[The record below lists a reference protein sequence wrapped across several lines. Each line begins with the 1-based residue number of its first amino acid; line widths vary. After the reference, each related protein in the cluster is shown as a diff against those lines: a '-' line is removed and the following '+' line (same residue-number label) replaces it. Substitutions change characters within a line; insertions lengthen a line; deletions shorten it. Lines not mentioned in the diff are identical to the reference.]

1 MATPLFGRMAPIRPE
16 SCASTSAA
24 LVGEAASFYARPRLF
39 CSGNSMK
46 LAMTA
51 AALALAATT
60 VSFGAASAQTA
71 SDWRTPDPNNVI
83 VVETNKG
90 RIIAEL
96 YPQAAPNHVERVRGL
111 VKSGFYDNL
120 TFFRVI
126 SDFMAQTGDPQN
138 TGMGGSDQPNLA
150 AEFTFRRG
158 ADTPVAQ
165 SYKVGSNEAGWIG
178 VLPVSS
184 QNSALAVMTADRKVA
199 TWGNFC
205 PGVLG
210 MARAGDPDSANS
222 QFFFMR
228 QTNASLDKTYTA
240 FGRVLQGVD
249 VVRNIKTGE
258 PVPDPQDKMLSVKLL
273 ADLPADKRP
282 SIQVMNTS
290 SATFKALVAK
300 RQAELGGSF
309 TNCDVD
315 IPVQVK

>member
-1 MATPLFGRMAPIRPE
+1 
-16 SCASTSAA
+16 
-24 LVGEAASFYARPRLF
+24 
-39 CSGNSMK
+39 MK

-51 AALALAATT
+51 AALALVATT
-60 VSFGAASAQTA
+60 ATAQTA
-71 SDWRTPDPNNVI
+71 PAGADWRTPDPNNVI

-96 YPQAAPNHVERVRGL
+96 DPVAAPAHVERVRAL
-111 VKSGFYDNL
+111 AKSGFYDGL

-126 SDFMAQTGDPQN
+126 GDFMAQTGDPKN
-138 TGMGGSDQPNLA
+138 TGEGGSDLPNLK

-158 ADTPVAQ
+158 MELPLGAGFK
-165 SYKVGSNEAGWIG
+165 SGSTELGWIG
-178 VLPVSS
+178 ALPVSS

-199 TWGNFC
+199 SWGNFC

-228 QTNASLDKTYTA
+228 QPNASLDKSYTA
-240 FGRVLQGVD
+240 FGRVLSGLD
-249 VVRNIKTGE
+249 VVRAIKTGE
-258 PVPDPQDKMLSVKLL
+258 PVPDPQDKMISVRML

-282 SIQVMNTS
+282 KIQVMDTRG
-290 SATFKALVAK
+290 AAFKALVAK
-300 RQAELGGSF
+300 RQGEMGASF

-315 IPVQVK
+315 VPVQVK

>member
-1 MATPLFGRMAPIRPE
+1 
-16 SCASTSAA
+16 
-24 LVGEAASFYARPRLF
+24 
-39 CSGNSMK
+39 MK

-51 AALALAATT
+51 AALALAAVT
-60 VSFGAASAQTA
+60 ASAQTA
-71 SDWRTPDPNNVI
+71 SAQTTAPAGADWRVPDPNNVI

-96 YPQAAPNHVERVRGL
+96 YPQAAPNHIERVRGL
-111 VKSGFYDNL
+111 VKSGFYDGL

-138 TGMGGSDQPNLA
+138 TGMGGSDQPDLA

-158 ADTPVAQ
+158 AELPLGAGF
-165 SYKVGSNEAGWIG
+165 KVGSNESGWIDA
-178 VLPVSS
+178 LPVTS

-210 MARAGDPDSANS
+210 MARAGDPNSANS

-228 QTNASLDKTYTA
+228 QANASLDKTYTA
-240 FGRVLQGVD
+240 FGRVLQGLD
-249 VVRNIKTGE
+249 VVRAIKTGE

-282 SIQVMNTS
+282 TVQVMDTR
-290 SATFKALVAK
+290 SAAFKALVAK
-300 RQAELGGSF
+300 RQAEQGGSF
-309 TNCDVD
+309 TNCDLDV
-315 IPVQVK
+315 PVRVK

>member
-1 MATPLFGRMAPIRPE
+1 
-16 SCASTSAA
+16 
-24 LVGEAASFYARPRLF
+24 
-39 CSGNSMK
+39 MK

-60 VSFGAASAQTA
+60 ASPGAASAQTA
-71 SDWRTPDPNNVI
+71 APAGADWRTPDPNNVI

-111 VKSGFYDNL
+111 VKSGFYDGL

-138 TGMGGSDQPNLA
+138 TGLGGSDQPNLV

-158 ADTPVAQ
+158 ADLPVAQ
-165 SYKVGSNEAGWIG
+165 SFKVGSSESGW
-178 VLPVSS
+178 VDALPVTS

-199 TWGNFC
+199 SWGNFC
-205 PGVLG
+205 SGVLG

-228 QTNASLDKTYTA
+228 QANASLDKTYTA
-240 FGRVLQGVD
+240 FGRVLSGLD
-249 VVRNIKTGE
+249 TVRAIKAGE
-258 PVPDPQDKMLSVKLL
+258 PVPDPQDKMISVKLL

-282 SIQVMNTS
+282 SVQVMNTG
-290 SATFKALVAK
+290 SAAFKALVAK
-300 RQAELGGSF
+300 RQGELGASF

-315 IPVQVK
+315 VPAQVK

>member
-1 MATPLFGRMAPIRPE
+1 
-16 SCASTSAA
+16 
-24 LVGEAASFYARPRLF
+24 
-39 CSGNSMK
+39 MK

-51 AALALAATT
+51 AALALTATVT
-60 VSFGAASAQTA
+60 CFGAASAQTA

-111 VKSGFYDNL
+111 VKSGFYDGL

-138 TGMGGSDQPNLA
+138 TGQGGSDQPNLV

-158 ADTPVAQ
+158 ADLPVAQ
-165 SYKVGSNEAGWIG
+165 NFKAGTNETGW
-178 VLPVSS
+178 VDALPVTS

-205 PGVLG
+205 SGVLG

-228 QTNASLDKTYTA
+228 QANASLDKTYTA
-240 FGRVLQGVD
+240 FGRVLQGMD
-249 VVRNIKTGE
+249 AVRAIKTGE
-258 PVPDPQDKMLSVKLL
+258 PVPDPQDKMISVKLL

-282 SIQVMNTS
+282 SVQVMNTG
-290 SATFKALVAK
+290 SAAFKALVAK
-300 RQAELGGSF
+300 RQAEVGAAF

-315 IPVQVK
+315 VPAQVK

>member
-1 MATPLFGRMAPIRPE
+1 
-16 SCASTSAA
+16 
-24 LVGEAASFYARPRLF
+24 
-39 CSGNSMK
+39 MK
-46 LAMTA
+46 FAMTA
-51 AALALAATT
+51 AALALAAVTASAP
-60 VSFGAASAQTA
+60 VASAQTA

-111 VKSGFYDNL
+111 VKSGFYDGL

-138 TGMGGSDQPNLA
+138 TGMGGSDQPNLT
-150 AEFTFRRG
+150 AEFSFRRG
-158 ADTPVAQ
+158 MDLPLNAGF
-165 SYKVGSNEAGWIG
+165 KVGSNESGWIDA
-178 VLPVSS
+178 LPVTS

-228 QTNASLDKTYTA
+228 QANASLDKTYTA
-240 FGRVLQGVD
+240 FGRVLSGLD

-282 SIQVMNTS
+282 TVRVMDTR
-290 SATFKALVAK
+290 SATFKALVTK
-300 RQAELGGSF
+300 RQAEQGGSF
-309 TNCDVD
+309 TNCDLD

>member
-1 MATPLFGRMAPIRPE
+1 
-16 SCASTSAA
+16 
-24 LVGEAASFYARPRLF
+24 
-39 CSGNSMK
+39 MK

-51 AALALAATT
+51 AALALAAST
-60 VSFGAASAQTA
+60 ASAQIA
-71 SDWRTPDPNNVI
+71 PPAGADWRAPDPNNVI

-111 VKSGFYDNL
+111 VKSGFYDGL

-126 SDFMAQTGDPQN
+126 GDFMAQTGDPQN
-138 TGMGGSDQPNLA
+138 TGIGGSDQPNLT

-158 ADTPVAQ
+158 ADMPLGA
-165 SYKVGSNEAGWIG
+165 SFKHGSNEQGW
-178 VLPVSS
+178 VAALPVTS

-199 TWGNFC
+199 SWGNFC

-228 QTNASLDKTYTA
+228 QANASLDKTYTA
-240 FGRVLQGVD
+240 FGRVLQGLNI
-249 VVRNIKTGE
+249 VRNIKTGE

-282 SIQVMNTS
+282 AVQVMDTR
-290 SATFKALVAK
+290 SAAFKALVAK
-300 RQAELGGSF
+300 RQAEMGGGF

-315 IPVQVK
+315 VPVQVK

>member
-1 MATPLFGRMAPIRPE
+1 
-16 SCASTSAA
+16 
-24 LVGEAASFYARPRLF
+24 
-39 CSGNSMK
+39 MK

-60 VSFGAASAQTA
+60 ASAQTA
-71 SDWRTPDPNNVI
+71 APASADWRVPDPNNVI

-111 VKSGFYDNL
+111 VKSGFYDGL

-126 SDFMAQTGDPQN
+126 GDFMAQTGDPQN
-138 TGMGGSDQPNLA
+138 TGMGGSDQPNLT
-150 AEFTFRRG
+150 AEFSFRRG
-158 ADTPVAQ
+158 TDLPLGAGF
-165 SYKVGSNEAGWIG
+165 KVGSNESGWIDA
-178 VLPVSS
+178 LPVTS

-228 QTNASLDKTYTA
+228 QANASLDKTYTA

-249 VVRNIKTGE
+249 VVRAIKTGE

-282 SIQVMNTS
+282 TVRVMDTR
-290 SATFKALVAK
+290 SATFKALATK

-315 IPVQVK
+315 VPVQVK

>member
-1 MATPLFGRMAPIRPE
+1 
-16 SCASTSAA
+16 
-24 LVGEAASFYARPRLF
+24 
-39 CSGNSMK
+39 MK

-51 AALALAATT
+51 AVLALTATAT
-60 VSFGAASAQTA
+60 SFGAASAQTA
-71 SDWRTPDPNNVI
+71 AGDWRTPDPNNVI

-96 YPQAAPNHVERVRGL
+96 YPQAAPNHVERMRGL
-111 VKSGFYDNL
+111 VKSGFYDGL

-138 TGMGGSDQPNLA
+138 TGMGGSDQPNLV

-158 ADTPVAQ
+158 ADTPLAQ
-165 SYKVGSNEAGWIG
+165 SFKVGTNESGWVG
-178 VLPVSS
+178 VMPVTS

-210 MARAGDPDSANS
+210 AARAGDPDSANS

-228 QTNASLDKTYTA
+228 QANASLDKTYTA
-240 FGRVLQGVD
+240 FGRVLQGLEA
-249 VVRNIKTGE
+249 VRAIKTGE
-258 PVPDPQDKMLSVKLL
+258 PVPDPQDKMISVKLL

-282 SIQVMNTS
+282 SIQVMNTG
-290 SATFKALVAK
+290 SAAFKALVDK
-300 RQAELGGSF
+300 RRAEMGGSF

-315 IPVQVK
+315 VPVQVK

>member
-1 MATPLFGRMAPIRPE
+1 
-16 SCASTSAA
+16 
-24 LVGEAASFYARPRLF
+24 
-39 CSGNSMK
+39 MK
-46 LAMTA
+46 FAMTA
-51 AALALAATT
+51 AALALAALT
-60 VSFGAASAQTA
+60 ASAQTA
-71 SDWRTPDPNNVI
+71 SAQTAAAAGADWRVPDPNNVI
-83 VVETNKG
+83 VVDTNKG

-96 YPQAAPNHVERVRGL
+96 YPQAAPNHIERVRGL
-111 VKSGFYDNL
+111 VKSGFYDGL

-138 TGMGGSDQPNLA
+138 TGMGGSDQPNLT
-150 AEFTFRRG
+150 AEFNFRRG
-158 ADTPVAQ
+158 ADLPLGAGF
-165 SYKVGSNEAGWIG
+165 KVGSNESGWIDA
-178 VLPVSS
+178 LPVTS

-228 QTNASLDKTYTA
+228 QANASLDKTYTA
-240 FGRVLQGVD
+240 FGRVLQGLD
-249 VVRNIKTGE
+249 VVRAIKTGE

-282 SIQVMNTS
+282 KIQVMDTR
-290 SATFKALVAK
+290 SAAFKALVTK

-315 IPVQVK
+315 VPVQVK

>member
-1 MATPLFGRMAPIRPE
+1 M
-16 SCASTSAA
+16 
-24 LVGEAASFYARPRLF
+24 SFYARPRLF
-39 CSGNSMK
+39 CSGISMK

-51 AALALAATT
+51 AALALVATT
-60 VSFGAASAQTA
+60 ATAQTA

-111 VKSGFYDNL
+111 VKSGFYDGL

-158 ADTPVAQ
+158 ADTPLAQ
-165 SYKVGSNEAGWIG
+165 SFKVGSNEAGWIG
-178 VLPVSS
+178 VLPVTS

-205 PGVLG
+205 SGVLG

-228 QTNASLDKTYTA
+228 QANASLDKTYTA
-240 FGRVLQGVD
+240 FGRVLQGLD
-249 VVRNIKTGE
+249 VVRAIKTGE
-258 PVPDPQDKMLSVKLL
+258 PVPDPQDKMTSVKLL

-282 SIQVMNTS
+282 NIQVMNTG
-290 SATFKALVAK
+290 SAAFKALVAK
-300 RQAELGGSF
+300 RQGEMGAGF

-315 IPVQVK
+315 VPVQVK

>member
-1 MATPLFGRMAPIRPE
+1 M
-16 SCASTSAA
+16 AA
-24 LVGEAASFYARPRLF
+24 LVGEAVSFYADPDLF
-39 CSGNSMK
+39 SSGYSMK

-51 AALALAATT
+51 AALALAAAAT
-60 VSFGAASAQTA
+60 SFGAASAQTA
-71 SDWRTPDPNNVI
+71 SDWRAPDPNNVI

-111 VKSGFYDNL
+111 VKSGFYDGL

-126 SDFMAQTGDPQN
+126 GDFMAQTGDPQN
-138 TGMGGSDQPNLA
+138 TGMGGSDQPNLT
-150 AEFTFRRG
+150 AEFSFRRG
-158 ADTPVAQ
+158 ADLPLGAGF
-165 SYKVGSNEAGWIG
+165 KVGSNESGW
-178 VLPVSS
+178 VDALPVTS
-184 QNSALAVMTADRKVA
+184 QLSALAVMTADRKVA

-205 PGVLG
+205 SGVLG

-228 QTNASLDKTYTA
+228 QANASLDKTYTA
-240 FGRVLQGVD
+240 FGRVLSGLD

-282 SIQVMNTS
+282 SVQVMDTR
-290 SATFKALVAK
+290 SAAFKALVAK
-300 RQAELGGSF
+300 RQAEMGAGF

-315 IPVQVK
+315 VPVQVK

>member
-1 MATPLFGRMAPIRPE
+1 
-16 SCASTSAA
+16 
-24 LVGEAASFYARPRLF
+24 
-39 CSGNSMK
+39 MK
-46 LAMTA
+46 FAMTA
-51 AALALAATT
+51 AALALAAVTASATT
-60 VSFGAASAQTA
+60 ASAQTA
-71 SDWRTPDPNNVI
+71 APTGADWRAPDPNNVI

-96 YPQAAPNHVERVRGL
+96 NPQAAPNHVERVRSL
-111 VKSGFYDNL
+111 VRSGFYDGL

-138 TGMGGSDQPNLA
+138 TGMGGSDQPNLT

-158 ADTPVAQ
+158 ADLPLGGGF
-165 SYKVGSNEAGWIG
+165 KVGSNEQGW
-178 VLPVSS
+178 VEALPVTS

-210 MARAGDPDSANS
+210 MARAGDPNSANS

-228 QTNASLDKTYTA
+228 QANASLDKTYTA
-240 FGRVLQGVD
+240 FGRVLQGLD
-249 VVRNIKTGE
+249 VVRAIKTGE

-282 SIQVMNTS
+282 TVRVMDTR
-290 SATFKALVAK
+290 SAAFKALVTK
-300 RQAELGGSF
+300 RQAELGASF
-309 TNCDVD
+309 TNCDLDV
-315 IPVQVK
+315 PVQVK